1 MKKLVTAGIVA
12 STLLLTNASADTKWY
27 AGVELG
33 AGSNKTTQELD
44 GGYVFTSTGTSKI
57 KADNDFNDFRI
68 IAGKG
73 TGDDWYT
80 QLYLSKITYDNK
92 HWFSKDDKA
101 IEIGVEA
108 MKQFKVHEKVYPF
121 LKFGLGIASMDTTD
135 DVFIVGGGS
144 YRLEDSSLLAISWTL
159 GAGVDF
165 KVTENISILSGLDYN
180 YKKWQDVEASGT
192 NLTIST
198 SDSSTRFYVGANYR
212 F

>member
-33 AGSNKTTQELD
+33 SASNTTELEAERYGISASED
-44 GGYVFTSTGTSKI
+44 VDNNYKDI
-57 KADNDFNDFRI
+57 KFVV
-68 IAGKG
+68 GKG

-80 QLYLSKITYDNK
+80 QLYLSKITYDEI
-92 HWFSKDDKA
+92 HWFSKDEDA

-121 LKFGLGIASMDTTD
+121 LKFGLGIANMDTNQNI
-135 DVFIVGGGS
+135 IV
-144 YRLEDSSLLAISWTL
+144 DSSISAVSLTL

-165 KVTENISILSGLDYN
+165 KVTENISILGGLDYN
-180 YKKWQDVEASGT
+180 YKKWQDVEAGPY
-192 NLTIST
+192 TIST
-198 SDSSTRFYVGANYR
+198 SDSGTRFYVGANYR

>member
-33 AGSNKTTQELD
+33 SASNTTEHELD
-44 GGYVFTSTGTSKI
+44 GFAASDVDNNYKDI
-57 KADNDFNDFRI
+57 KFVV
-68 IAGKG
+68 GKG

-80 QLYLSKITYDNK
+80 QLYLSKITYDK
-92 HWFSKDDKA
+92 GHWFSKDDKA
-101 IEIGVEA
+101 LEIGFET

-121 LKFGLGIASMDTTD
+121 LKFGLGIANMDTGQTK
-135 DVFIVGGGS
+135 IV
-144 YRLEDSSLLAISWTL
+144 DSLISAVSLTL

-165 KVTENISILSGLDYN
+165 KVTENISILGGLDYN
-180 YKKWQDVEASGT
+180 YKSWQDAEDGT
-192 NLTIST
+192 DTIST
-198 SDSSTRFYVGANYR
+198 SDSGTRFYVGANYR

>member
-33 AGSNKTTQELD
+33 SASNKEKAEDSYGDSITWD
-44 GGYVFTSTGTSKI
+44 NNYKDI
-57 KADNDFNDFRI
+57 KFVV
-68 IAGKG
+68 GKG

-80 QLYLSKITYDNK
+80 QLYLSKITYDEI
-92 HWFSKDDKA
+92 HWFSKDEDA

-121 LKFGLGIASMDTTD
+121 LKFGLGIANMDTNQNI
-135 DVFIVGGGS
+135 IV
-144 YRLEDSSLLAISWTL
+144 DSSISAVSLTL

-165 KVTENISILSGLDYN
+165 KVTENISILGGLDYN
-180 YKKWQDVEASGT
+180 YKKWQDVEEVGTSYSIETTDSG
-192 NLTIST
+192 
-198 SDSSTRFYVGANYR
+198 TRFYVGANYR

>member
-33 AGSNKTTQELD
+33 SASNTTELELERSGISASVD
-44 GGYVFTSTGTSKI
+44 VDNNYKDI
-57 KADNDFNDFRI
+57 KFVV
-68 IAGKG
+68 GKG

-80 QLYLSKITYDNK
+80 QLYLSKITYDEGQ
-92 HWFSKDDKA
+92 WFSKDDKA
-101 IEIGVEA
+101 LEIGVEA

-121 LKFGLGIASMDTTD
+121 LKFGLGIANMDTTD
-135 DVFIVGGGS
+135 GLIEIDGS
-144 YRLEDSSLLAISWTL
+144 YYRFEDSSLIALSLTL

-165 KVTENISILSGLDYN
+165 KVTENISILGGLDYN
-180 YKKWQDVEASGT
+180 YKKWQDVEWVGT
-192 NLTIST
+192 NFTTST
-198 SDSSTRFYVGANYR
+198 SDSGTRFYVGANYR

>member
-33 AGSNKTTQELD
+33 SASNKEKAED
-44 GGYVFTSTGTSKI
+44 SYGDSIAWDNNYKDI
-57 KADNDFNDFRI
+57 KFVV
-68 IAGKG
+68 GKG

-80 QLYLSKITYDNK
+80 QLYLSKITYDEI
-92 HWFSKDDKA
+92 HWFSKDEDA

-121 LKFGLGIASMDTTD
+121 LKFGLGIANMDTNQNI
-135 DVFIVGGGS
+135 IV
-144 YRLEDSSLLAISWTL
+144 DSSISAVSLTL

-165 KVTENISILSGLDYN
+165 KVTENISILGGLDYN
-180 YKKWQDVEASGT
+180 YKKWQDVEEVGTSYSIETTDSG
-192 NLTIST
+192 
-198 SDSSTRFYVGANYR
+198 TRFYVGANYR

>member
-33 AGSNKTTQELD
+33 SASNTTERED
-44 GGYVFTSTGTSKI
+44 EGYGISLSGDVDNNYKDI
-57 KADNDFNDFRI
+57 KFVV
-68 IAGKG
+68 GKG

-80 QLYLSKITYDNK
+80 QLYLSKITYDEI
-92 HWFSKDDKA
+92 HWFSKNEDA
-101 IEIGVEA
+101 IEIGVET

-121 LKFGLGIASMDTTD
+121 LKFGLGIANMDTNAW
-135 DVFIVGGGS
+135 I
-144 YRLEDSSLLAISWTL
+144 EESSISAVSLTL

-165 KVTENISILSGLDYN
+165 KVTENISILGGLDYN
-180 YKKWQDVEASGT
+180 YKKWQDVEWLGGNFT
-192 NLTIST
+192 TST
-198 SDSSTRFYVGANYR
+198 SDSGTRFYVGANYR

>member
-33 AGSNKTTQELD
+33 SASNKEKAEDSYGDSITWD
-44 GGYVFTSTGTSKI
+44 NNYKDI
-57 KADNDFNDFRI
+57 KFVV
-68 IAGKG
+68 GKG

-80 QLYLSKITYDNK
+80 QLYLSKITYDEI
-92 HWFSKDDKA
+92 HWFSKDEDA

-121 LKFGLGIASMDTTD
+121 LKFGLGIANMDTTD
-135 DVFIVGGGS
+135 GVFSVNGNP
-144 YRLEDSSLLAISWTL
+144 YRLEDSSLLATSWTL

-165 KVTENISILSGLDYN
+165 KVTENISILGGLDYN

-198 SDSSTRFYVGANYR
+198 SDSGTRFYVGANYR

>member
-27 AGVELG
+27 AGVEVG
-33 AGSNKTTQELD
+33 SASNKEKAEDSYGDSITRD
-44 GGYVFTSTGTSKI
+44 NNYKDI
-57 KADNDFNDFRI
+57 KFVV
-68 IAGKG
+68 GKG

-80 QLYLSKITYDNK
+80 QLYLSKITYDEI
-92 HWFSKDDKA
+92 HWFSKDEDA

-121 LKFGLGIASMDTTD
+121 LKFGLGIANMDTNTL
-135 DVFIVGGGS
+135 V
-144 YRLEDSSLLAISWTL
+144 EDSSISAVSLTL
-159 GAGVDF
+159 DAGVDF
-165 KVTENISILSGLDYN
+165 KVTENISILGGLDYN
-180 YKKWQDVEASGT
+180 YKSWQDVEFSGT
-192 NLTIST
+192 NLTVST

>member
-33 AGSNKTTQELD
+33 SASNTTTEEIERYGISD
-44 GGYVFTSTGTSKI
+44 SADVDNNYKDI
-57 KADNDFNDFRI
+57 KFVV
-68 IAGKG
+68 GKG

-80 QLYLSKITYDNK
+80 QLYLSKITYDEGQ
-92 HWFSKDDKA
+92 WFSDDDKA
-101 IEIGVEA
+101 TEIGFET

-121 LKFGLGIASMDTTD
+121 LKFGLGIANMDTTD
-135 DVFIVGGGS
+135 GLINIGGKY
-144 YRLEDSSLLAISWTL
+144 YRFEDSSLIALSLTL

-165 KVTENISILSGLDYN
+165 KVTENISILGGLDYN
-180 YKKWQDVEASGT
+180 YKKWQDLEAGSYT
-192 NLTIST
+192 LST
-198 SDSSTRFYVGANYR
+198 SDSGTRFYVGANYR